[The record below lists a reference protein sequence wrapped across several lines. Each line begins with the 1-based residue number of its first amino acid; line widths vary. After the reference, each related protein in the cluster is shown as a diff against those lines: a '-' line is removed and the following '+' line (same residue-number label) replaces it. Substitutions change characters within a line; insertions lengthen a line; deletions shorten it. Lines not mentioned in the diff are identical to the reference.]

1 MSNNDYLIRV
11 LSDDGTL
18 RATAALTTRLVADL
32 QQRHGTDPVATI
44 ALGRLATGAA
54 LLGAQLKGKQRL
66 ALMVESNGPL
76 QRLQAETDA
85 DGAIRATIRQ
95 PLSGP
100 PPEDGRSAVA
110 QAVGRA
116 GFLHVIRDLGMKEP
130 YHSTV
135 QLQTSEIGED
145 LAYYLTSSEQVPSA
159 VSLAVRLN
167 ENAEVT
173 AAGGFLI
180 QALPGCPDDRLQQLE
195 QTIAALPPL
204 SELLVEGK
212 TPEQVLQLVLAGI
225 DHHQVGRYQLR
236 FECRCNLR
244 RIVEMLRA
252 LPAEE
257 RRELA
262 GREEATTVTCEYCR
276 KSYSFTPDEL
286 AGLGS

>member
-1 MSNNDYLIRV
+1 MKDDYLIRV

-18 RATAALTTRLVADL
+18 RAVAAQTTGLVADL
-32 QQRHGTDPVATI
+32 QRRHATDPVATI
-44 ALGRLATGAA
+44 ALGRLATGTA

-66 ALMVESNGPL
+66 ALMVEGNGPL

-85 DGAIRATIRQ
+85 GGAIRATIRC
-95 PLSGP
+95 PRSGP
-100 PPEDGRSAVA
+100 PPEDGGSAVA
-110 QAVGRA
+110 RAVGRA

-130 YHSTV
+130 YRSMV

-159 VSLAVRLN
+159 VSLAVRLDR
-167 ENAEVT
+167 NADVA

-180 QALPGCPDDRLQQLE
+180 QALPGCPDGRLEQLE
-195 QTIAALPPL
+195 QSLAALPPL
-204 SELLVEGK
+204 SEMLADGK
-212 TPEQVLQLVLAGI
+212 TPEQVLALVLAGI
-225 DHHQVGRYQLR
+225 DHHEVGRHRLR

-244 RIVEMLRA
+244 RIVEMLRS
-252 LPAEE
+252 LPEEE

-262 GREEATTVTCEYCR
+262 GREETTTVTCEYCR

-286 AGLGS
+286 AALDS